1 MANTFGTSTL
11 SKALRDKY
19 RLNQI
24 ELALKNRLVAEEV
37 CMVDSSEL
45 NTISSPYLSAMTATV
60 QAKAGTYTTG
70 DNLTTT
76 DSTLTVDNEVIAV
89 THIYDF
95 ERVTANFDLMFTAH
109 QEMANKI
116 GMAIDK
122 FVINELT
129 AGGTGT
135 YTTPAGGFTTASN
148 VITIISAIISKC
160 AGYAD
165 VDAQGSLYVIV
176 ENTDLVGIIPAAA
189 NSGFT
194 YADSV
199 LNNGKVAQLLGV
211 DIYVVRSGTFA
222 TAATTSASGSKTWTN
237 SGHRVG
243 GVKRVAT
250 YASPRGLHFEEKG
263 VTQKTGMEVVG
274 IGYIGFKQWVT
285 RATLTINIT
294 LA

>member
-1 MANTFGTSTL
+1 MANTFGTSTT

-19 RLNQI
+19 RSNQI
-24 ELALKNRLVAEEV
+24 DLTLKNALVAEAV
-37 CMVDSSEL
+37 CIVDDSDL
-45 NTISSPYLSAMTATV
+45 NTISSPYLSAITGTV

-76 DSTLTVDNEVIAV
+76 DQKLTVDNEVIAV

-95 ERVTANFDLMFTAH
+95 ERVTANFDLLFTAH
-109 QEMANKI
+109 QEMARI
-116 GMAIDK
+116 ISQQIDR

-129 AGGTGT
+129 AGGTGS
-135 YTTPAGGFTTASN
+135 YTTPAGGFTTSAN
-148 VITIISAIISKC
+148 VITILSAIISKVS
-160 AGYAD
+160 GFAD
-165 VDAQGSLYVIV
+165 VDAQGSIYVIV

-194 YADSV
+194 YADAV

-211 DIYVVRSGTFA
+211 DIYVVRSGTFL
-222 TAATTSASGSKTWTN
+222 TAATTANSGSKTWTN

-243 GVKRVAT
+243 GVKRVST

-274 IGYIGFKQWVT
+274 IGYIGFFQW
-285 RATLTINIT
+285 ATKAALTINIT